1 LPEEQATEFEK
12 FDSITQILTG
22 NATEAD
28 TQFGLTEKSFR
39 FRDYSGFIADDWKV
53 SKKLT
58 LNLGLR
64 YELFMWP
71 QEKDGRIGN
80 FDFSSF
86 EPCFTQSSG
95 SLGTCDNPTR
105 GFIIPANVQTTGLGN
120 VDGAI
125 AATARAG
132 NNHTLNGQDT
142 NNFAPRIG
150 FAYSPLDDSR
160 MVIRGG
166 YGIFYDRPSAA
177 FINTIF
183 SNYPFLREIEITV
196 PSGNVPITTAFG
208 QQNTSLPLSS
218 WLPFRMTR
226 TAGAGGTYVI
236 RDNTGVTLDP
246 RLNVTP
252 PGNIAET
259 FEFRAVDR
267 DLKTPSVQQYN
278 LGVQYELTKNLMFE
292 ARYVHTRGKN
302 LLQALAFNQGFD
314 LNDPSTPDHIYERFN
329 QAYVAAGAPNGP
341 LNAGST
347 ARERGLGRAF
357 GFANPFRVGGTATC
371 AGGVLSGVAGAAIDL
386 NLANAITC
394 SGNTLGG
401 GQVINFEAR
410 VPILGFNVPEALQL
424 RSNGESTYHGAQFGL
439 TQRLSRG
446 LHFNA
451 SYTWSKSID
460 TSSTDPGST
469 AGGGKPDVP
478 NSGFVVQGDL
488 RNLEANRA
496 VSDFDRTHRF
506 SLSFV
511 YDFPSFGSTSKFFTG
526 WQLSGFFQA
535 QTGTPFSIFSP
546 EPEIGAA
553 PQYLDLV
560 RGSGGLYRLGFG
572 RPSLCGSLD
581 ELRQQGPDI
590 TEDAFNGSVLC
601 TAFGQSG
608 SLGRNVLRTP
618 SQSRFDFGVVKS
630 TKLTETVSFEFGWDI
645 FNVLNRANFAAPDFE
660 LGSPDFGRIVTTIG
674 GPRVMQFRAKL
685 KF

>member
-1 LPEEQATEFEK
+1 
-12 FDSITQILTG
+12 
-22 NATEAD
+22 
-28 TQFGLTEKSFR
+28 
-39 FRDYSGFIADDWKV
+39 
-53 SKKLT
+53 
-58 LNLGLR
+58 
-64 YELFMWP
+64 
-71 QEKDGRIGN
+71 
-80 FDFSSF
+80 
-86 EPCFTQSSG
+86 
-95 SLGTCDNPTR
+95 
-105 GFIIPANVQTTGLGN
+105 
-120 VDGAI
+120 
-125 AATARAG
+125 
-132 NNHTLNGQDT
+132 
-142 NNFAPRIG
+142 
-150 FAYSPLDDSR
+150 
-160 MVIRGG
+160 
-166 YGIFYDRPSAA
+166 
-177 FINTIF
+177 
-183 SNYPFLREIEITV
+183 
-196 PSGNVPITTAFG
+196 
-208 QQNTSLPLSS
+208 
-218 WLPFRMTR
+218 MTR